1 MKVLNKK
8 ITDLYIRNRKK
19 YNYIINNLVKNNL
32 SKILEFKISKK
43 GWIIFEC
50 VDIVTYHYLINEIN
64 VSYDY
69 KQFNNEIDYILLIP
83 LKYQAEYFNK
93 LKEKIQKNDYIS
105 NYERY
110 DLNKNINYYLELC
123 SSTNKKE

>member
-69 KQFNNEIDYILLIP
+69 KQFNNEIDYILLIH

>member
-1 MKVLNKK
+1 MEVLNKK

-19 YNYIINNLVKNNL
+19 YNYIIDNLIKNNL
-32 SKILEFKISKK
+32 SKNLEFRISKK

-69 KQFNNEIDYILLIP
+69 KQFNKEIDYILLIP